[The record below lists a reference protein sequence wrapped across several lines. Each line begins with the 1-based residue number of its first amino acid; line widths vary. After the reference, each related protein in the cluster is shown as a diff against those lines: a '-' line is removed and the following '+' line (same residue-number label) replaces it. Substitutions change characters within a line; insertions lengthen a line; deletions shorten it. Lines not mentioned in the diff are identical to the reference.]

1 MKSVNVNSQLNQT
14 NLWNGCILVSIAH
27 AIMVSHYPEL
37 SYEHSWDGDNYSVVN
52 DEGARGTVS
61 FKSDYFVA
69 AFRNEHFPRTD
80 MLVAIDFLKG
90 APKEVIQLASD
101 ETFEYLLEEDEDG
114 RVSPA
119 ITTAFWG
126 DKHSIISI
134 DNIIRIVQGGGYLL
148 ERQLMDSDSAIQAWR
163 DYYEMTSEQVELLK
177 SIYDR
182 KVSNPNERIILTKSE
197 IEMIGTAIPEGLRES
212 QISFEEIG
220 IYLET

>member
-1 MKSVNVNSQLNQT
+1 M
-14 NLWNGCILVSIAH
+14 
-27 AIMVSHYPEL
+27 
-37 SYEHSWDGDNYSVVN
+37 
-52 DEGARGTVS
+52 
-61 FKSDYFVA
+61 
-69 AFRNEHFPRTD
+69 
-80 MLVAIDFLKG
+80 
-90 APKEVIQLASD
+90 ASD